1 MASPDRAPRTD
12 NRLPQVLEAAA
23 GLFRSKGYASTSMRD
38 IAAAVGMLPGSLYY
52 HFASKEELL
61 VAVYRTGVDR
71 IAGAVRAA
79 VAEAPGPWERL
90 EAACRA
96 HLEALLGG
104 SDFAQVVIRIFPGD
118 APGVEDRLA
127 ELREGYEQ
135 LFRGLVD
142 GLPPAPDVDP
152 RLVRLFLL
160 GALNWSQFWY
170 RPGGAG
176 PREIAAGFV
185 RLLRAGAREIEEA
198 T

>member
-1 MASPDRAPRTD
+1 MTHPERAPRTD
-12 NRLPQVLEAAA
+12 NRLPQVLDAAA
-23 GLFRSKGYASTSMRD
+23 SLFRTKGYASTSMRD
-38 IAAAVGMLPGSLYY
+38 IAQAAGMLPGSLYY
-52 HFASKEELL
+52 HFPSKEELL
-61 VAVYRTGVDR
+61 VAVYSAGVER
-71 IAGAVRAA
+71 VAGAVREA
-79 VAEAPGPWERL
+79 VAGVEGPWARL

-127 ELREGYEQ
+127 ALREGYERQ
-135 LFRGLVD
+135 FRGLVED
-142 GLPPAPDVDP
+142 LPLAADADA

-160 GALNWSQFWY
+160 GALNWAQFWY

-176 PREIAAGFV
+176 AQEIAAGFV
-185 RLLRAGAREIEEA
+185 RLLRAGARAGKEE